1 MFSVQSK
8 SEIFITVTLNL
19 SSANAFI
26 LVRSKTSSFGK
37 ELTLLASLFSVS
49 KRAASHKNT
58 KKTENK
64 DKNVETPSKTSSQFC
79 CWLMKSEPESRFEKG
94 VDVKVQNTNS
104 ATFIIL
110 RLFVCMVFNAN
121 FNIISIS

>member
-49 KRAASHKNT
+49 KRAANHKNT

-94 VDVKVQNTNS
+94 VDVKVQNTDS
-104 ATFIIL
+104 AAFIIL